1 MTDTP
6 EDQTLLW
13 SALCQSQRLEL
24 VGEATGGMIHEL
36 NNGLSVVNGLVE
48 LLVEKLN
55 ERPDS
60 ESLSIAGSEDLLDVA
75 RRDLAKVVVWMDS
88 SMASAE
94 RLLAYAHRMTGRGS
108 VRLDV
113 NELCAAAFDESRYR
127 CEREGID
134 MKLDLAEGLPCVH
147 GHAGQLLAALANVV
161 RNSRE
166 AYARDG
172 AATDSQSILMSTH
185 TDGAKVVI
193 HIDDDGPGI
202 PQDTCERVF
211 ELAFSTKTDADTVT
225 GSGLPVARM
234 MLRGHGDDLRVGDRD
249 RGTRIVM
256 ELPAIKD

>member
-24 VGEATGGMIHEL
+24 VGETTGGMIHEL

-48 LLVEKLN
+48 LLLEKLN
-55 ERPDS
+55 DSPDT
-60 ESLSIAGSEDLLDVA
+60 ENLSTAGSEDLLDVA

-94 RLLAYAHRMTGRGS
+94 RLLAYAHRMTGRNAK
-108 VRLDV
+108 LDV

-127 CEREGID
+127 CGREGID
-134 MKLDLAEGLPCVH
+134 MKLDLADGLPRVN
-147 GHAGQLLAALANVV
+147 GHAGQLLSVLSNVV

-166 AYARDG
+166 AYARD
-172 AATDSQSILMSTH
+172 ATATDSRTIHISTH
-185 TDGAKVVI
+185 MDGANVVI
-193 HIDDDGPGI
+193 HIDDEGPGI
-202 PQDTCERVF
+202 PQGMSERVF
-211 ELAFSTKTDADTVT
+211 ELAFSTKTDTDAVV

-234 MLRGHGDDLRVGDRD
+234 MVRCHGGDLRVGERAT
-249 RGTRIVM
+249 GTRIVI
-256 ELPAIKD
+256 ELPKVKD